1 MKLETNIEVH
11 NDIVY
16 TKYVI
21 NTCYSFMAKG
31 ACYYKT
37 PPIMLYYLFYTFWGH
52 GYIGYLV

>member
-21 NTCYSFMAKG
+21 NTCYSFMAQG

-37 PPIMLYYLFYTFWGH
+37 PPIMFYYLFYTF
-52 GYIGYLV
+52 